1 MSDFKKI
8 YIDRSDAAIS
18 ETETLGVLGATGRWT
33 IERFGRLI
41 QFFSIA
47 SAIVWQCCRPLTWR
61 RTIRAEFLQQCHQ
74 VGTRALPFIMITAI
88 FVGVGAVYQTI
99 YWLKVFGQT
108 EFAGRLLV
116 IVLVRELGP
125 ILVGLIVIGRSGSFI
140 MTELGN
146 MQAGGQVHGL
156 DAQGIDP
163 FLYLVI
169 PRVMAVTI
177 CMFCLTI
184 TFLVIALLA
193 GFVTDY
199 IFTDTDLPI
208 QDYIQ
213 WLLNALGREE
223 FVIVPLKTV
232 LIGFAVALIACN
244 TGLSKITTANDVPHL
259 LPTGIA
265 KCVLVMFLISSV
277 STLTLI

>member
-1 MSDFKKI
+1 MSEFSKI
-8 YIDRSDAAIS
+8 YMDTADAATS
-18 ETETLGVLGATGRWT
+18 EKESLGILAAIGKRA
-33 IERFGRLI
+33 IERFDGLL

-47 SAIVWQCCRPLTWR
+47 AAVVWQSCRPLTWR

-74 VGTRALPFIMITAI
+74 VGTRALPFIMVTAI
-88 FVGVGAVYQTI
+88 FVGIGAVYNTL

-108 EFAGRLLV
+108 EFAGKLLV
-116 IVLVRELGP
+116 LVLVREIGP
-125 ILVGLIVIGRSGSFI
+125 ILVGLIMIGRSGSYI

-177 CMFCLTI
+177 CMLCLTI
-184 TFLVIALLA
+184 VFLMVALLA

-199 IFTDTDLPI
+199 LLSATDLPI
-208 QDYIQ
+208 HDYIQ
-213 WLLNALGREE
+213 WLLLALGPGE

-232 LIGFAVALIACN
+232 FIGFAVALIACN
-244 TGLSKITTANDVPHL
+244 TGLSKITSANVVPHL
-259 LPTGIA
+259 LPAGIA

-277 STLTLI
+277 LTLMLN